1 LVWFLQAS
9 EALRGFWE
17 FLGKFQGTFGKNVV
31 EVQIKSTRRAGLFE
45 YLNNVSDMM
54 NFCAID

>member
-1 LVWFLQAS
+1 LQAS